1 MSKKQESQKEV
12 ASPTLNYL
20 GKDFKKLFLLLG
32 ILVLIVV
39 ILVLV
44 DKKTE
49 FLAKFAHLLM
59 IKLVGK

>member
-12 ASPTLNYL
+12 ASSTLNYL